1 MNTPAQH
8 TIDSLQ
14 KTINDRWQHFEPP
27 RNDEN
32 DRWQHFEGRQ
42 HAANDRCP

>member
-14 KTINDRWQHFEPP
+14 KTINDRWQHFE
-27 RNDEN
+27 
-32 DRWQHFEGRQ
+32 GRQ